1 VGLVAEAGTRPHDD
15 RVLAYT
21 RGLSLFILPFLLVA
35 FVILYLFPGD
45 TARLWS
51 WPIKPTMTPMVLAS
65 AYLGGAWF
73 FLRVQ
78 WERRWHAVRSGFP
91 AVALF
96 ATLLG
101 IATLVHWDRFSH
113 HKVAFWIWAAL
124 YFVAPFLV
132 VAAWVVNQRYAA
144 PARPGEPRLGPVSR
158 TVTGLAAAA
167 ALLTGASM
175 FAFPDAWIPHW
186 PWLLTPLT
194 CRVVAAVF
202 CLGSAGIG
210 GWRDPRWSTLGLM
223 LEVAIIMLGLML
235 LAVVRAQ
242 GEFDTG
248 RSLTW
253 PLLVGTTCLWAGSVY
268 LRVSHRRDFGPAP
281 LVDRSPDSS
290 RGR

>member
-1 VGLVAEAGTRPHDD
+1 VAEVGATPHDD

-35 FVILYLFPGD
+35 FVLLYLFPGD

-51 WPIKPTMTPMVLAS
+51 WPIKPTMTSMVLAS
-65 AYLGGAWF
+65 TYLGGSWF

-78 WERRWHAVRSGFP
+78 GERRWQAMKVGFP

-101 IATLVHWDRFSH
+101 VATVVHWDKFSH

-132 VAAWVVNQRYAA
+132 VGAWVLNQRYAA
-144 PARPGEPRLGPVSR
+144 QPRPAEPRLGPVSR
-158 TVTGLAAAA
+158 AITGLAGIA
-167 ALLTGASM
+167 ALVTGAAM
-175 FAFPDAWIPHW
+175 FVSPDSWIDHW

-210 GWRDPRWSTLGLM
+210 VWWDPRWSTLGLM

-235 LAVVRAQ
+235 VATVRAHGQ
-242 GEFDTG
+242 FATG
-248 RSLTW
+248 RVLTW
-253 PLLVGTTCLWAGSVY
+253 PLLVGISCVWLGSVY
-268 LRVSHRRDFGPAP
+268 LRVSHRRDFGTA
-281 LVDRSPDSS
+281 RTFGSS
-290 RGR
+290 GGR